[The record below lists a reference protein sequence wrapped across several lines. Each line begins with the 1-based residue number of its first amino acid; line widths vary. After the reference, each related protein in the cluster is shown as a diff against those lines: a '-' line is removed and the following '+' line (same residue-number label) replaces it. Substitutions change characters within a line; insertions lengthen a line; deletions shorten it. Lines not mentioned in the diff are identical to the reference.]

1 MVNLNN
7 SGNVIMTQAPNL
19 DFVPNVEMP
28 NAPNLVRPNTVRP
41 NTVRPNTVRQLR
53 ARAEFHARMAN
64 QEAKIRAGGESP
76 REGY

>member
-7 SGNVIMTQAPNL
+7 SGNVIMTNAPNL

-28 NAPNLVRPNTVRP
+28 NAPNLVRPNTVR
-41 NTVRPNTVRQLR
+41 QLR

-64 QEAKIRAGGESP
+64 QEAKSG
-76 REGY
+76 

>member
-41 NTVRPNTVRQLR
+41 QYGETVKSQ
-53 ARAEFHARMAN
+53 
-64 QEAKIRAGGESP
+64 S
-76 REGY
+76 